1 MKQEQF
7 NQENQQIGQ
16 LLGAFLKSGKTETFT
31 VGTHLDEDSI
41 SAFVDGA
48 LSNREAEPL
57 MRHLVGCSP
66 CRKVTAQLA
75 RLAENLNEQPESM
88 PVAAAEPSRLRQ
100 FLQNLGLSGF
110 GLSDE
115 AVFAHQE
122 SSEENKTE
130 EENNQDSETD
140 KDQESTN

>member
-16 LLGAFLKSGKTETFT
+16 LLAAFLKSGKTETFAAA
-31 VGTHLDEDSI
+31 HLDEDSI

-48 LSNREAEPL
+48 LSNREAEPV

-75 RLAENLNEQPESM
+75 RLAEDLNEQLESM
-88 PVAAAEPSRLRQ
+88 PVVAPEPSRLRQ

-115 AVFAHQE
+115 AVFAHQD

-130 EENNQDSETD
+130 DEKNQDSESEEH
-140 KDQESTN
+140 QESSN